1 MNPLA
6 PKGSKMQPHAG
17 NSPIC
22 PLDCDSVSLEK
33 FCGYLMGDLAELAI
47 KWITNSRD
55 GLLCNSIPASL
66 NALPAVIL

>member
-6 PKGSKMQPHAG
+6 PKGSEMQPHAD

-22 PLDCDSVSLEK
+22 PLDFDSVSLEK

-55 GLLCNSIPASL
+55 GFLCDSVLLSL